1 MCSCCC
7 ACACEGKK
15 DGDGRPPDGPPPPPP
30 PCTRY
35 RLTIVSIDVSQID
48 DGFLGGNLEV
58 EFTFTVNGQAQTYVN
73 EDLGVGVTNIGVTF
87 FVDVPAPTSTITL
100 AVAGI
105 EKDPFFDDV
114 IAGFT
119 ATYGQPQNWGVG
131 FQSGSASDSNI
142 TYTLN
147 YSITC
152 ARDVTVNVTRDALRA
167 YGQKRAE
174 TRKGAEA
181 PGPQILESWALDRFA
196 REGWHVVE
204 RTEDGYTLR
213 GSGRPLPRL
222 LEQTFGEGGSRPRR
236 RRS

>member
-1 MCSCCC
+1 MSSCCC
-7 ACACEGKK
+7 CCPTREPP
-15 DGDGRPPDGPPPPPP
+15 PPDGVPPDGVPP
-30 PCTRY
+30 PCTRF

-58 EFTFTVNGQAQTYVN
+58 EFTFVVNGQAQTYVN
-73 EDLGVGVTNIGVTF
+73 EDLGVGVTNIGLTF

-105 EKDPFFDDV
+105 EKDPFFNDV
-114 IAGFT
+114 IAGFSRT
-119 ATYGQPQNWGVG
+119 FGQADNFGVG
-131 FQSGSASDSNI
+131 FQTGSASDSNI

-167 YGQKRAE
+167 YGQQRAE

-181 PGPQILESWALDRFA
+181 VGPQILESWALDRF
-196 REGWHVVE
+196 RRDGWNVVQSTDE
-204 RTEDGYTLR
+204 GYTLQ
-213 GSGRPLPRL
+213 GSGPPLPRL
-222 LEQTFGEGGSRPRR
+222 LEQGFGGGGPRR
-236 RRS
+236 KRT